1 MANRRQREQVSGSS
15 PAASLW
21 YSSLLITSLAK
32 ANGGFTDFAQS
43 LQHINLHNLR
53 YFKLY
58 ISTCSPRNHHLKL
71 QSALLPSSPS
81 ADHLSCALHVLSQLP
96 RLVEFVLRGPAVLSP
111 CIFWPDAIPSE
122 NLPFWPNLRY
132 LHLWLSDITADG
144 KWLYLGDAN
153 EAHKD
158 ESIGPDFLAQL
169 AHDSEDSQIF
179 NEALELQIDG
189 HEPQQF
195 FRKVL
200 DHERIKPMLMGMA
213 RAATRMP
220 KLQRMELGT
229 GAESRGLRVTY
240 LAPGQDVNLRWEE
253 GKVVDWSPE
262 WTLDLLKKRWHI
274 LLSPHTNWEVPYE
287 LECVWKEMG
296 SLDDEVVILIDK
308 GHTTL

>member
-1 MANRRQREQVSGSS
+1 M
-15 PAASLW
+15 
-21 YSSLLITSLAK
+21 
-32 ANGGFTDFAQS
+32 
-43 LQHINLHNLR
+43 
-53 YFKLY
+53 
-58 ISTCSPRNHHLKL
+58 
-71 QSALLPSSPS
+71 
-81 ADHLSCALHVLSQLP
+81 LSQLP

-169 AHDSEDSQIF
+169 AHDSEDYQIF

-189 HEPQQF
+189 DEPQQF

-200 DHERIKPMLMGMA
+200 DNERIKPMLMGMA

-262 WTLDLLKKRWHI
+262 WTGDLLKKRWHI

-308 GHTTL
+308 GLYQHTTL